1 MEKRETVSTIMS
13 EVRANGS
20 ISTRKPSTVTMQ
32 IGHRLANDAYGLF
45 LDEQE
50 DKKPITGLTG
60 FELVAI
66 YEDGEAEPEP
76 IKIEIEEDLEECYSS
91 KEESM
96 EESDKQEETFEEMLE
111 KEEIKKGDP
120 ILDPEDDPF

>member
-1 MEKRETVSTIMS
+1 MEKHETVSTIMA

-20 ISTRKPSTVTMQ
+20 ISTKKSSTVTMK

-50 DKKPITGLTG
+50 DKKQEIGLIG

-66 YEDGEAEPEP
+66 YEDGKPEPEPVEIEVEEEDELYLESELKEDINAEPE
-76 IKIEIEEDLEECYSS
+76 
-91 KEESM
+91 
-96 EESDKQEETFEEMLE
+96 QEENEETE
-111 KEEIKKGDP
+111 NAN
-120 ILDPEDDPF
+120 